1 MHMTKIKKL
10 IFLFLIS
17 PIIIANDDIEEV
29 ITTGSLVNNPEQD
42 ASPVD
47 VFTNE
52 DFANFNIS
60 NFAEIS
66 KYITSSSG
74 SHFQTNALGGVD
86 QGMAS
91 ITLRGLDHSSTLLL
105 INSKRHTFAGTPSNQ
120 GEGYIDVN
128 IIPEIAIKQIE
139 ILKEGATSLYGSDA
153 VAGVVNVLTQKDFEG
168 FKLRVSNFETTN
180 YNQNDKTLGLLI
192 GSNYKNGG
200 YIFGLNILDRSA
212 LSASEIPGIAEL
224 GLSGLGKSFKISA
237 DDTVNSGMYSGSY
250 VANQFVP
257 DPQCEANGG
266 VLDPPS
272 NESRCRFLYGTRF
285 NIVNDEDH
293 AKAYANLSF
302 ERSNFIYEITF
313 IGSMVEVND
322 NPQSPS
328 YPALPFLSRKIQPNQ
343 GGNPFNVPVTW
354 YGRPLGSEFDSPY
367 SPKDIKQYNLS
378 QTINTNI
385 NENSRLELSLTISS
399 HSNDHYRPD
408 IIDSRFLEALS
419 GTTMG
424 QSSENITYWNIFDSS
439 QNSQELINYVK
450 GAEVSSK
457 EATLKTL
464 DFIFRTNAD
473 SYEIAYGLQF
483 NEEEL
488 EILYD
493 DISRAEFDADGKIIK
508 SADLFFLGGGVNVS
522 KNRNKYAG
530 FFEIQSKS
538 IKNIDIKIAGRFEEL
553 ENDSSFDPKISFKY
567 IASKNITLR
576 GSRSS
581 SFSMP
586 SMAQMFSSDIN
597 LGSVRDF
604 NGDSPFVR
612 QAQIGNPNLKPAT
625 SKNLNIGLIFEN
637 QKQRLSIDYWNIDYK
652 NRIEAQSA
660 QVILNTDPD
669 GLSITR
675 NSSGDLIGVTT
686 TYFNEESTEVSGVDL
701 NFNRLISTSD
711 NYGNVSLSIN
721 STTLIKFLTPA
732 LGNESNETMI
742 DRVGKF
748 NYDTNTHSLPK
759 NRINA
764 FLNWQYQDFDINFN
778 SRYIDG
784 YSNQRAINSLGSSY
798 GYTNSVNSFFVH
810 DLSVKKPIKTNK
822 GQIDIKVSIINL
834 FDESAPRLYD
844 APDFSFDTRAHDP
857 RGRIFGINFEYR
869 H

>member
-1 MHMTKIKKL
+1 MIKFKKL

-17 PIIIANDDIEEV
+17 PFIIANDDMEEV

-47 VFTNE
+47 VFTKE
-52 DFANFNIS
+52 DFENFNIS

-128 IIPEIAIKQIE
+128 IIPEIAIKRIE

-153 VAGVVNVLTQKDFEG
+153 VAGVVNVLTQKEFEG

-192 GSNYKNGG
+192 GSNYKNGS
-200 YIFGLNILDRSA
+200 YVFGLNILDRSA
-212 LSASEIPGIAEL
+212 LSASEISGIAEL
-224 GLSGLGKSFKISA
+224 GLSGLGKTFKISA
-237 DDTVNSGMYSGSY
+237 DDTVNSGMYSGTY

-266 VLDPPS
+266 VLDG
-272 NESRCRFLYGTRF
+272 SRCKFLYGTRF

-385 NENSRLELSLTISS
+385 NESSRLEVSLTMSS

-424 QSSENITYWNIFDSS
+424 QSSGDITYWNIFDSS

-457 EATLKTL
+457 EATLRTL
-464 DFIFRTNAD
+464 DFIFRSNAD

-508 SADLFFLGGGVNVS
+508 SADLFFLGGGINVS

-530 FFEIQSKS
+530 FFEMQSKS
-538 IKNIDIKIAGRFEEL
+538 IKNIDIKIAGRFEEF

-612 QAQIGNPNLKPAT
+612 QAQIGNPDLKPAT

-637 QKQRLSIDYWNIDYK
+637 QKQRLSIDYWNINYK

-660 QVILNTDPD
+660 QVMLNTDPN

-686 TYFNEESTEVSGVDL
+686 TYFNEESTEVSGIDL
-701 NFNRLISTSD
+701 RFNKRILTSNNF
-711 NYGNVSLSIN
+711 GNVSLSIN
-721 STTLIKFLTPA
+721 STTLIEFLTPA
-732 LGNESNETMI
+732 LGNEDNKTMI
-742 DRVGKF
+742 NRVGKF

-764 FLNWQYQDFDINFN
+764 FLNWQYQDYDINFN

-784 YSNQRAINSLGSSY
+784 YSNQRAINSLGISY
-798 GYTNSVNSFFVH
+798 GYSNSVNSFFVH
-810 DLSVKKPIKTNK
+810 DLSVKKPVKTNK
-822 GQIDIKVSIINL
+822 GEIDIKVSIINL
-834 FDESAPRLYD
+834 FDKSAPRLYD
-844 APDFSFDTRAHDP
+844 APDFSFDTRVHDP

>member
-1 MHMTKIKKL
+1 MIKYKNL
-10 IFLFLIS
+10 IYLLLVS
-17 PIIIANDDIEEV
+17 PIINANVGIEEIV
-29 ITTGSLVNNPEQD
+29 TTGSLVNNPEQD

-47 VFTNE
+47 VFTKE
-52 DFANFNIS
+52 DFENFNIS

-192 GSNYKNGG
+192 GSNYKNGS
-200 YIFGLNILDRSA
+200 YVFGLNILDRSA

-257 DPQCEANGG
+257 DPQCESNGG
-266 VLDPPS
+266 VLDG
-272 NESRCRFLYGTRF
+272 SRCKFLYGTRF

-302 ERSNFIYEITF
+302 ERSNFIYEVSF
-313 IGSMVEVND
+313 MGSMVEVND

-328 YPALPFLSRKIQPNQ
+328 YPALPFLSREIQPNQ

-354 YGRPLGSEFDSPY
+354 YGRPLGSEFNSPY
-367 SPKDIKQYNLS
+367 SPKDIKQYNLN
-378 QTINTNI
+378 QTINTSI
-385 NENSRLELSLTISS
+385 NESSRLEVSLTMSS

-473 SYEIAYGLQF
+473 SYEIAYGFQF

-538 IKNIDIKIAGRFEEL
+538 IKNIDIKIAGRFEEF

-784 YSNQRAINSLGSSY
+784 YSNQREINSLGSSY

-844 APDFSFDTRAHDP
+844 APDFSFDTRVHDP

>member
-17 PIIIANDDIEEV
+17 PIIVANDDIEEV
-29 ITTGSLVNNPEQD
+29 ITTGSLVNNSKQD

-47 VFTNE
+47 VFTKE
-52 DFANFNIS
+52 DFENFNIS

-192 GSNYKNGG
+192 GSNYKNGS
-200 YIFGLNILDRSA
+200 YVFGLNILDRSA

-257 DPQCEANGG
+257 DPQCESNGG
-266 VLDPPS
+266 VLDG
-272 NESRCRFLYGTRF
+272 SRCKFLYGTRF

-302 ERSNFIYEITF
+302 ERSNFIYEVSF
-313 IGSMVEVND
+313 MGSMVEVND

-328 YPALPFLSRKIQPNQ
+328 YPALPFLSREIQPNQ

-354 YGRPLGSEFDSPY
+354 YGRPLGSEFNSPY
-367 SPKDIKQYNLS
+367 SPKDIKQYNLN
-378 QTINTNI
+378 QTINTSI
-385 NENSRLELSLTISS
+385 NESSRLEVSLTMSS

-473 SYEIAYGLQF
+473 SYEIAYGFQF

-538 IKNIDIKIAGRFEEL
+538 IKNIDIKIAGRFEEF

-604 NGDSPFVR
+604 NGDSPYVR

-721 STTLIKFLTPA
+721 STALIKFLTPA
-732 LGNESNETMI
+732 IGNESNETMI

-784 YSNQRAINSLGSSY
+784 YSNQREINSLGSSY

>member
-192 GSNYKNGG
+192 GSNYKNGS
-200 YIFGLNILDRSA
+200 YVFGLNILDRSA

-237 DDTVNSGMYSGSY
+237 DDTVNSGMYSGNY

-257 DPQCEANGG
+257 DPKCEANGG
-266 VLDPPS
+266 VLDG
-272 NESRCRFLYGTRF
+272 SRCKFLYGTRF

-293 AKAYANLSF
+293 AKAYASLSF
-302 ERSNFIYEITF
+302 ERSNLIYEVSF
-313 IGSMVEVND
+313 MGSMVEVND

-328 YPALPFLSRKIQPNQ
+328 YPALPFLSREIQPNQ

-354 YGRPLGSEFDSPY
+354 YGRPLGSEFNSPY
-367 SPKDIKQYNLS
+367 SPKDIKQYNLN
-378 QTINTNI
+378 QTINTTI
-385 NENSRLELSLTISS
+385 NESSRLEVSLTMSS

-538 IKNIDIKIAGRFEEL
+538 IKNIDIKIAGRFEEF

-604 NGDSPFVR
+604 NGDLPFVR

>member
-1 MHMTKIKKL
+1 MIKYKNL
-10 IFLFLIS
+10 IYLLLVS
-17 PIIIANDDIEEV
+17 PIINANVGIEEIV
-29 ITTGSLVNNPEQD
+29 TTGSLVNNPEQD

-47 VFTNE
+47 VFTKE
-52 DFANFNIS
+52 DFENFNIS

-192 GSNYKNGG
+192 GSNYKNGS
-200 YIFGLNILDRSA
+200 YVFGLNILDRSA

-257 DPQCEANGG
+257 DPQCESNGG
-266 VLDPPS
+266 VLDG
-272 NESRCRFLYGTRF
+272 SRCKFLYGTRF

-302 ERSNFIYEITF
+302 ERSNFIYEVSF
-313 IGSMVEVND
+313 MGSMVEVND

-328 YPALPFLSRKIQPNQ
+328 YPALPFLSREIQPNQ

-354 YGRPLGSEFDSPY
+354 YGRPLGSEFNSPY
-367 SPKDIKQYNLS
+367 SPKDIKQYNLN
-378 QTINTNI
+378 QTINTSI
-385 NENSRLELSLTISS
+385 NESSRLEVSLTMSS

-473 SYEIAYGLQF
+473 SYEIAYGFQF

-538 IKNIDIKIAGRFEEL
+538 IKNIDIKIAGRFEEF

-604 NGDSPFVR
+604 NGDSPYVR

-711 NYGNVSLSIN
+711 NCGNVSLSIN

-784 YSNQRAINSLGSSY
+784 YSNQREINSLGSSY

>member
-1 MHMTKIKKL
+1 MTKIKKL

-105 INSKRHTFAGTPSNQ
+105 INSKRHTCAGTPSNQ

-200 YIFGLNILDRSA
+200 YVFGLNILDRSA

-224 GLSGLGKSFKISA
+224 GRSGLGKSFKISA

-250 VANQFVP
+250 LANQFVP

-385 NENSRLELSLTISS
+385 NENSRLEVSLTISS

-538 IKNIDIKIAGRFEEL
+538 IKNIDIKIAGRFEEF

-612 QAQIGNPNLKPAT
+612 QAQIGNPDLKPAT

-637 QKQRLSIDYWNIDYK
+637 QKQRLSIDYWNINYK

-660 QVILNTDPD
+660 QVMLNTDPN

-686 TYFNEESTEVSGVDL
+686 TYFNEESTEVSGIDL
-701 NFNRLISTSD
+701 KFNRRILTS
-711 NYGNVSLSIN
+711 NNFGNVSLSIN
-721 STTLIKFLTPA
+721 STTLIEFLTPA
-732 LGNESNETMI
+732 LGNEDNKTMI
-742 DRVGKF
+742 NRVGKF

-764 FLNWQYQDFDINFN
+764 FLNWQYQDYDINFN

-784 YSNQRAINSLGSSY
+784 YSNQRAINSLGISY
-798 GYTNSVNSFFVH
+798 GYSNSVNSFFVH
-810 DLSVKKPIKTNK
+810 DLSVKKPVKTNK
-822 GQIDIKVSIINL
+822 GKIDIKVSIINL

-844 APDFSFDTRAHDP
+844 APDFSFDTRVHDP

>member
-1 MHMTKIKKL
+1 MIKYKNL
-10 IFLFLIS
+10 IYLLLVS
-17 PIIIANDDIEEV
+17 PIINANVGIEEIV
-29 ITTGSLVNNPEQD
+29 TTGSLVNNPEQD

-47 VFTNE
+47 VFTKE
-52 DFANFNIS
+52 DFENFNIS

-192 GSNYKNGG
+192 GSNYKNGS
-200 YIFGLNILDRSA
+200 YVFGLNILDRSA
-212 LSASEIPGIAEL
+212 LSASDIPGIAEL

-250 VANQFVP
+250 VASQFVP
-257 DPQCEANGG
+257 DPQCESNGG
-266 VLDPPS
+266 VLDG
-272 NESRCRFLYGTRF
+272 SRCKFLYGTRF

-302 ERSNFIYEITF
+302 ERSNLIYEVSF
-313 IGSMVEVND
+313 MGSMVEVND

-328 YPALPFLSRKIQPNQ
+328 YPALPFLSREIQPNQ

-354 YGRPLGSEFDSPY
+354 YGRPLGSEFNSPY
-367 SPKDIKQYNLS
+367 SPKDIKQYNLN
-378 QTINTNI
+378 QTINTSI
-385 NENSRLELSLTISS
+385 NESSRLEVSLTISS

-424 QSSENITYWNIFDSS
+424 QSSGNITYWNIFDSS

-538 IKNIDIKIAGRFEEL
+538 IKNIDIKIAGRFEEF

-721 STTLIKFLTPA
+721 STALIKFLTPA
-732 LGNESNETMI
+732 LGNESTETMI

-810 DLSVKKPIKTNK
+810 DLSVKKPVKTNK